1 MPLRLRVTRDGL
13 RVTGPAPG
21 GAPRPRPPQAQMLL
35 RTDDGELLVTER
47 GDQLILGSP
56 DGQ

>member
-1 MPLRLRVTRDGL
+1 MPLRLRITRDAL
-13 RVTGPAPG
+13 RITGSAP

-35 RTDDGELLVTER
+35 RTDNGELLVTER
-47 GDQLILGSP
+47 GDHLILDSS